1 MPKFLAIFLVICST
15 FFWGANFNVGK
26 YVVNDFA
33 PMIATA
39 LRFLIA
45 SILIFTIVMIK
56 DRNFLQTF
64 KNNFKMYFILGIIGV
79 AGFNGLF
86 LFGVKYSSPINC
98 ALIMSTNPL
107 VTNIF
112 AYFILKKKIFSYQKI
127 GMLISLVG
135 VIIILT
141 QGSLHALL
149 NLNFAFGDIL
159 IIIGNICWALYGV
172 LSIRYL
178 SKSSPLATTA
188 STMIIG
194 TIALIV
200 FSFFEG
206 HVDQAFHQSSSIYL
220 AITFM
225 AICGAVLAYL
235 FWNIGMAR
243 LGAAQTS
250 IFFNFVPVF
259 TVLVS
264 IFLGHPIYLIQIVGG
279 VIILCGVIIS
289 SNVIQLPIKVKKYQR
304 H

>member
-1 MPKFLAIFLVICST
+1 MPKLLAIFLVICST
-15 FFWGANFNVGK
+15 FFWGTNFNVGK
-26 YVVNDFA
+26 YVVGEIA

-45 SILIFTIVMIK
+45 SFLIFVLVMLK
-56 DRNFLQTF
+56 ERNFLQTF
-64 KNNFKMYFILGIIGV
+64 KKNIKIYSILGIIGV

-107 VTNIF
+107 ITNIF
-112 AYFILKKKIFSYQKI
+112 AYFILKKKIYSYQKI
-127 GMLISLVG
+127 GMLLSLIG

-141 QGSLHALL
+141 QGSFHTILS
-149 NLNFAFGDIL
+149 LNFAVGDIL

-178 SKSSPLATTA
+178 SKSSPIITTA

-194 TIALIV
+194 TMALII

-206 HVDQAFHQSSSIYL
+206 HVDQAFHQSSSIYF

-225 AICGAVLAYL
+225 AIFGAVLAYL
-235 FWNIGMAR
+235 FWNIGMAQ

-264 IFLGHPIYLIQIVGG
+264 LFLGHPIYFIQVVGG
-279 VIILCGVIIS
+279 AIILCGVIIS
-289 SNVIQLPIKVKKYQR
+289 SNVIRLPINAN
-304 H
+304 